1 MNDSQILIKSF
12 RRFDSLER
20 CVNSIVRYYPQ
31 QSILIADDSFDVAP
45 GMFPRAVQR
54 IQQIEQVRWI
64 QLPFDSG
71 LSEGRN
77 RLVELAEAEFVIL
90 FDDDFVVT
98 EETQIEHLL
107 TLLEISDLAA
117 GVIRDQGRL
126 LGVPGFFRIKER
138 VLTVANVES
147 VWQEHARIV
156 YRNTDMAVNFFAA
169 RRELLLKHPWDARF
183 KITGEHLDFFLS
195 LWRAGARVVY
205 TPQSIVEHERTH
217 TPDYL
222 NYRCRQAAFRPL
234 IARKWGL
241 KRLPAYFPYI
251 EELM

>member
-1 MNDSQILIKSF
+1 MKDSQILIKSF

-20 CVNSIVRYYPQ
+20 CVNSIVRYFPQ
-31 QSILIADDSFDVAP
+31 LSILIADDSFDVVP
-45 GMFPRAVQR
+45 GMFPKAVQR
-54 IQQIEQVRWI
+54 IQQIDQVRWI

-71 LSEGRN
+71 LAAGRN
-77 RLVELAEAEFVIL
+77 RLVELAESEFVIL

-98 EETQIEHLL
+98 AETQLDHLL

-126 LGVPGFFRIKER
+126 LGVPGCFSIKDRE
-138 VLTVANVES
+138 LTVADAPN
-147 VWQEHARIV
+147 VWQEHAGIV
-156 YRNTDMAVNFFAA
+156 YRSTEMAVNFFAA
-169 RRELLLKHPWDARF
+169 RRELLLKHPWDPRF

-195 LWRAGARVVY
+195 LWRAGAQVVY
-205 TPQSIVEHERTH
+205 TPQSIVDHERTY

-222 NYRCRQAAFRPL
+222 CYRCRQAAFRPL

-241 KRLPAYFPYI
+241 KRLPAYSPYI